1 MKHYCSR
8 RGCFKQHEEE
18 EMLSFSE
25 NGGKVKLYFCR
36 DTDCRQKYLS
46 SKKIRTAYRKNVYAN
61 NFQRY
66 SGIK

>member
-1 MKHYCSR
+1 MKRYCDR

-18 EMLSFSE
+18 EMQCVSE
-25 NGGKVKLYFCR
+25 KGGRVKLYFCR
-36 DTDCRQKYLS
+36 DTDCLEKYVA
-46 SKKIRTAYRKNVYAN
+46 SKTIRTAYRKNVYAN